1 MKLVNVVSTID
12 SIEDD
17 YIIFQ
22 EDIEKF
28 DSNVL
33 LSYAEDGEIK
43 ENNRRKYHYLIEVF
57 LAKEFIIDW
66 IQSLNYKL
74 RNDEIA
80 KGCSIML

>member
-12 SIEDD
+12 SIGDD

-33 LSYAEDGEIK
+33 LSYAEDGGIK
-43 ENNRRKYHYLIEVF
+43 ENNGRKYHYLIEVF

-66 IQSLNYKL
+66 IQSLNYKPS
-74 RNDEIA
+74 NDEIA